1 MVAKNHNFCCFWT
14 SAFCDVAIWQQS
26 EKVEHGCT
34 TTNLPLSNSIKTV
47 SVLQDLHGKIV
58 RTNSDVQKRDEQTG
72 RQKNSPFLATAAAG
86 EIRAPPKLAW

>member
-14 SAFCDVAIWQQS
+14 LAFCDVAIWQQS

-34 TTNLPLSNSIKTV
+34 TTNRPLSNCIKIV

-72 RQKNSPFLATAAAG
+72 RQK
-86 EIRAPPKLAW
+86 KLTIFGYRSGG